1 MQLHFEQVIF
11 SRHWTAKCDVTKLST
26 LVTWVLASSLHIYCL
41 VLFIAIHIAVWNCK
55 VYVCLNEKYHFH
67 KTCIPLLYYY
77 LISPL
82 LKEKHNITYA
92 YTTITFRAEMLHCVL
107 LQCRNTPGSYQ
118 CICPSG
124 TQFNPATRVCADI
137 DECKEFG
144 EEACVGGTC
153 VNVIGS
159 YKCECEEGTIVD
171 STGRYCIG
179 EKVLSSLQ
187 VKLWKR
193 IFHLTRIIG

>member
-1 MQLHFEQVIF
+1 M
-11 SRHWTAKCDVTKLST
+11 
-26 LVTWVLASSLHIYCL
+26 
-41 VLFIAIHIAVWNCK
+41 
-55 VYVCLNEKYHFH
+55 
-67 KTCIPLLYYY
+67 
-77 LISPL
+77 
-82 LKEKHNITYA
+82 
-92 YTTITFRAEMLHCVL
+92 ITFHAEMLHCVL

-179 EKVLSSLQ
+179 KEFFQ
-187 VKLWKR
+187 VKMVRSLY
-193 IFHLTRIIG
+193 ILLLYLQICCQTRIADELYGVFLVY

>member
-1 MQLHFEQVIF
+1 
-11 SRHWTAKCDVTKLST
+11 
-26 LVTWVLASSLHIYCL
+26 
-41 VLFIAIHIAVWNCK
+41 
-55 VYVCLNEKYHFH
+55 
-67 KTCIPLLYYY
+67 
-77 LISPL
+77 
-82 LKEKHNITYA
+82 
-92 YTTITFRAEMLHCVL
+92 MLHCVL

-124 TQFNPATRVCADI
+124 TQFNPGTRVCADI
-137 DECKEFG
+137 DECKEYG

-179 EKVLSSLQ
+179 KEFWFLCNSDIAEYYDCKSDIMRKSEIAV
-187 VKLWKR
+187 
-193 IFHLTRIIG
+193 

>member
-1 MQLHFEQVIF
+1 MWLKR
-11 SRHWTAKCDVTKLST
+11 RHN
-26 LVTWVLASSLHIYCL
+26 
-41 VLFIAIHIAVWNCK
+41 F
-55 VYVCLNEKYHFH
+55 
-67 KTCIPLLYYY
+67 TC
-77 LISPL
+77 
-82 LKEKHNITYA
+82 A

-124 TQFNPATRVCADI
+124 TQFNPTTRVCADI
-137 DECKEFG
+137 NECKEFG

-179 EKVLSSLQ
+179 KKVFL
-187 VKLWKR
+187 KLKWWKR
-193 IFHLTRIIG
+193 FVYNIVLMGEAFYKNDTKALWQVFIFQITCKSDKRQFR